1 MPFVAL
7 LSLTLV
13 VVVITAAVVDIND
26 TEEDD

>member
-26 TEEDD
+26 TEDDD

>member
-1 MPFVAL
+1 MPFVVL